1 MNNRQTNSLYFC
13 FGKKKKKVGCQ
24 AYLPWF
30 KRKFIPDKMILLNAE
45 LSLKRYWRGPRSL
58 ELGGRGRPYRTL
70 HCHHQR
76 YWRGPRSLELGEEGD
91 RTERYTVTTR
101 GTGGDRDPWSWGKR
115 ETVPNATLSP
125 PEVLA
130 GTEIPGVGGRGRPYR
145 TLHCHH
151 QDDGQRSE
159 PV

>member
-58 ELGGRGRPYRTL
+58 ELG
-70 HCHHQR
+70 
-76 YWRGPRSLELGEEGD
+76 EEGD

-101 GTGGDRDPWSWGKR
+101 STGGDRDPWSWGKR